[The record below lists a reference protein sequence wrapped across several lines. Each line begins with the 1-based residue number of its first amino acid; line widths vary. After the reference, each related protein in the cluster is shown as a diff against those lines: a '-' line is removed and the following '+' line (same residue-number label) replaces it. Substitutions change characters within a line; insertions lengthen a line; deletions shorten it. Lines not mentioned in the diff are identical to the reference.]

1 MQETK
6 RVTWFVRHTMT
17 SAITTNQIGF
27 VFTDEKIF
35 FGANSNFDLI
45 GAEINVDATTT
56 AQPELISYSLLNLD
70 ANGNTVVPS
79 GAAYF
84 DNGTGLSQQGDIDIA
99 TFAKGYTKLAGPLYI
114 AQGLQLTNLKIKAT
128 NTMAIGTQLRITIG
142 LILRAKQS

>member
-6 RVTWFVRHTMT
+6 RVTWFIRQTMT
-17 SAITTNQIGF
+17 SPITTNEIGF

-70 ANGNTVVPS
+70 ANGLIIVPA

-84 DNGTGLSQQGDIDIA
+84 DNGAGLSEQGDIDIA
-99 TFAKGYTKLAGPLYI
+99 TFAKGYTLLAGPLYI

-128 NTMAIGTQLRITIG
+128 NTMPIGTTLRITIG
-142 LILRAKQS
+142 LILRAKES